1 MTRCILTL
9 TDGPSSLKFAVYD
22 PGPPLAKLLSGAI
35 ERIGLSSPVLKA
47 VGPGDRHEQVPIDA
61 PDHERAVGLLLAWL
75 GKQIDPKTLAAV
87 GHRVVHGGTQY
98 TDSQPVTPD
107 LLDELR
113 RLEPIDPDHLPAE
126 IALIEEVARRVPGV
140 LQVTCFD
147 TAFHRD
153 LPRVARLLPI
163 PRKYEASG

>member
-9 TDGPSSLKFAVYD
+9 TDGPSSLKFAVCAS
-22 PGPPLAKLLSGAI
+22 GPPLAKLLSGAI

-75 GKQIDPKTLAAV
+75 GKQIDPRTLAAV

-98 TDSQPVTPD
+98 TGSQPAP
-107 LLDELR
+107 
-113 RLEPIDPDHLPAE
+113 PGLPAHLR
-126 IALIEEVARRVPGV
+126 A
-140 LQVTCFD
+140 
-147 TAFHRD
+147 
-153 LPRVARLLPI
+153 
-163 PRKYEASG
+163 ASPT